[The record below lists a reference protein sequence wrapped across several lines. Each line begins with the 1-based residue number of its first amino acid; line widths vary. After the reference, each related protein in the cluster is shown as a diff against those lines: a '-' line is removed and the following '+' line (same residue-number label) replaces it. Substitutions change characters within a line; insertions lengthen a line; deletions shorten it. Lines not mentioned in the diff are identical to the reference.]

1 MLRTRR
7 ADGSGGCAGGL
18 FGVDRTL
25 AFMIVK
31 RMHDFVKWNAKQ
43 VRLPRAMQPPQSV
56 GGAARKRIPRG
67 PPATTPRCA
76 LAGDAVVPRL
86 LCDCA
91 RVALAYVG
99 APG

>member
-31 RMHDFVKWNAKQ
+31 RMHDFVKW
-43 VRLPRAMQPPQSV
+43 
-56 GGAARKRIPRG
+56 
-67 PPATTPRCA
+67 T
-76 LAGDAVVPRL
+76 
-86 LCDCA
+86 
-91 RVALAYVG
+91 
-99 APG
+99 